1 MVFLVDMASPSRV
14 HKERLD
20 RVLMVQGLVPSR
32 EAATRTVLA
41 GGVSVDGIMVDKPA
55 KLVPLDARIEIV
67 QPALFVSRSGD
78 KLAAALD
85 AFQIDP
91 RGTIGLDV
99 GCSTGGFTD
108 CLLQRGATRI
118 YAVDVGY
125 GQFEWRLRKDSRV
138 ILLERT
144 NIRYVDRGAV
154 PEPIDLAVIDVSFI
168 SLTLVLPSVVH
179 LLNSSAVI
187 VVLVKP
193 QFEVGKGQVGRG
205 GIVRDEAQRQAVT
218 EKVIACA
225 SRLGLQ
231 LKGVLDSPV
240 IGRKGNREILVGF
253 AREITTRSGIRWTD
267 CPQQQP
273 HALPG
278 QDDRPNATR

>member
-1 MVFLVDMASPSRV
+1 VVSLVDMASLPRV

-20 RVLMVQGLVPSR
+20 RVLAAQGLLPSR
-32 EAATRTVLA
+32 EAAARAVLA
-41 GGVSVDGIMVDKPA
+41 GGVSVDGIVVDKPA
-55 KLVPLDARIEIV
+55 KLVLPDARIEIV
-67 QPALFVSRSGD
+67 QPPLFVSRSGD

-85 AFQIDP
+85 AFDIDP
-91 RGTIGLDV
+91 TGAVGLDV

-125 GQFEWRLRKDSRV
+125 GQFEWRLRQDSRV
-138 ILLERT
+138 VLLERT
-144 NIRYVDRGAV
+144 NIRYVDRTAV

-168 SLTLVLPSVVH
+168 SLTLVLPAVVH
-179 LLNSSAVI
+179 LLNRFAE
-187 VVLVKP
+187 VVALVKP

-205 GIVRDEAQRQAVT
+205 GIVRDDAQREAVT

-225 SRLGLQ
+225 VQLGFQ

-253 AREITTRSGIRWTD
+253 ARGTT
-267 CPQQQP
+267 
-273 HALPG
+273 A
-278 QDDRPNATR
+278 

>member
-1 MVFLVDMASPSRV
+1 MASLPRV

-20 RVLMVQGLVPSR
+20 RVLVAQGLVPSR
-32 EAATRTVLA
+32 EAAARSILA
-41 GGVSVDGIMVDKPA
+41 GGVSVDGIMMDKPA
-55 KLVPLDARIEIV
+55 KLVSLDARIEIV
-67 QPALFVSRSGD
+67 QPALFVSRSGN

-85 AFQIDP
+85 AFHIDP

-125 GQFEWRLRKDSRV
+125 GQFDWRLRKDSRV
-138 ILLERT
+138 VLLERT
-144 NIRYVDRGAV
+144 NIRYVDHAAV
-154 PEPIDLAVIDVSFI
+154 PEPIDVAVIDVSFI
-168 SLTLVLPSVVH
+168 SLTLVLPSIVH
-179 LLNSSAVI
+179 LLNKSAV
-187 VVLVKP
+187 VVALVKP

-205 GIVRDEAQRQAVT
+205 GIVWDDAQRETVT

-225 SRLGLQ
+225 AQLGFQ
-231 LKGVLDSPV
+231 LKGMLDSPV

-253 AREITTRSGIRWTD
+253 AREIT
-267 CPQQQP
+267 
-273 HALPG
+273 A
-278 QDDRPNATR
+278 

>member
-1 MVFLVDMASPSRV
+1 MASLPHA

-20 RVLMVQGLVPSR
+20 RMLVAQGLVPSR
-32 EAATRTVLA
+32 EAAARTVLA
-41 GGVSVDGIMVDKPA
+41 GGVSVDGVMVDKPA
-55 KLVPLDARIEIV
+55 KLVSLDARIEIV
-67 QPALFVSRSGD
+67 QPALYVSRSGG

-85 AFQIDP
+85 AFHIDP

-118 YAVDVGY
+118 YAIDVGY
-125 GQFEWRLRKDSRV
+125 GQFEWRLRQDSRV
-138 ILLERT
+138 VLHERT
-144 NIRYVDRGAV
+144 NIRYLDRAAV

-168 SLTLVLPSVVH
+168 SLTLVLPVVVH

-187 VVLVKP
+187 VALVKP

-205 GIVRDEAQRQAVT
+205 GIVRDDAQREAVT
-218 EKVIACA
+218 EKVISCA
-225 SRLGLQ
+225 AQLGFQ
-231 LKGVLDSPV
+231 LKGMLDSPV

-253 AREITTRSGIRWTD
+253 AREVT
-267 CPQQQP
+267 
-273 HALPG
+273 A
-278 QDDRPNATR
+278 

>member
-1 MVFLVDMASPSRV
+1 MASLPRI

-20 RVLMVQGLVPSR
+20 RVLMAQGLVSSR
-32 EAATRTVLA
+32 EAAARTVLA

-55 KLVPLDARIEIV
+55 KLVSPDARIEIV
-67 QPALFVSRSGD
+67 RPASFVSRAGD

-85 AFQIDP
+85 AFHIDP
-91 RGTIGLDV
+91 RGAIGLDV

-118 YAVDVGY
+118 YAIDVGY
-125 GQFEWRLRKDSRV
+125 GQFEWKLRQDSRV
-138 ILLERT
+138 VLLERT
-144 NIRYVDRGAV
+144 NIRYVDRIAV

-168 SLTLVLPSVVH
+168 SLTLVLPAVVY
-179 LLNSSAVI
+179 LLNSGAT
-187 VVLVKP
+187 VVALVKP

-205 GIVRDEAQRQAVT
+205 GIVRDDTQRAAVT

-225 SRLGLQ
+225 AHLGLQ

-253 AREITTRSGIRWTD
+253 ARKITT
-267 CPQQQP
+267 
-273 HALPG
+273 
-278 QDDRPNATR
+278 

>member
-1 MVFLVDMASPSRV
+1 VVFLVDMASLPRV

-20 RVLMVQGLVPSR
+20 RVLMLHGLVPSR
-32 EAATRTVLA
+32 EAAVRMVLA
-41 GGVSVDGIMVDKPA
+41 GGVSVDGSMVDKTA
-55 KLVPLDARIEIV
+55 KLVPPDARIEIV
-67 QPALFVSRSGD
+67 QPALFVSRSGA

-85 AFQIDP
+85 AFHIDP
-91 RGTIGLDV
+91 RGAIGLDV

-118 YAVDVGY
+118 YAIDVGY

-138 ILLERT
+138 VLLERT
-144 NIRYVDRGAV
+144 NIRYVGRAVV

-168 SLTLVLPSVVH
+168 SLTLVLPAVVH
-179 LLNSSAVI
+179 LLNSSAVV

-205 GIVRDEAQRQAVT
+205 GIVRDDAQREAVT

-225 SRLGLQ
+225 AHLGLR
-231 LKGVLDSPV
+231 LRGVLDSPV
-240 IGRKGNREILVGF
+240 IGQKGNREILVGL
-253 AREITTRSGIRWTD
+253 AREITT
-267 CPQQQP
+267 
-273 HALPG
+273 
-278 QDDRPNATR
+278 

>member
-1 MVFLVDMASPSRV
+1 MASPARV

-20 RVLMVQGLVPSR
+20 RVLMAQGLVPSR
-32 EAATRTVLA
+32 EAAARTVLA

-55 KLVPLDARIEIV
+55 KLVSPDARIEIV
-67 QPALFVSRSGD
+67 RPASFVSRAGD

-85 AFQIDP
+85 AFHIDP
-91 RGTIGLDV
+91 RGAIGLDV

-118 YAVDVGY
+118 YAIDVGY
-125 GQFEWRLRKDSRV
+125 GQFEWRLRHDTRV
-138 ILLERT
+138 VLLERT
-144 NIRYVDRGAV
+144 NIRYVDRAAV

-168 SLTLVLPSVVH
+168 SLTLVLPAVVY
-179 LLNSSAVI
+179 LLNSGAM
-187 VVLVKP
+187 VVALVKP

-205 GIVRDEAQRQAVT
+205 GIVRDDTQRAAVT

-225 SRLGLQ
+225 AHLGLQ

-253 AREITTRSGIRWTD
+253 AREIT
-267 CPQQQP
+267 
-273 HALPG
+273 A
-278 QDDRPNATR
+278 

>member
-1 MVFLVDMASPSRV
+1 MASTPRA

-20 RVLMVQGLVPSR
+20 RVLMVQGLISSR
-32 EAATRTVLA
+32 EAAARTVLA

-55 KLVPLDARIEIV
+55 KLVPLDARIEVV

-85 AFQIDP
+85 AFHFDP
-91 RGTIGLDV
+91 CGLIGLDV

-108 CLLQRGATRI
+108 CLLQRGATHI

-125 GQFEWRLRKDSRV
+125 GQFDWKLRQDSRV
-138 ILLERT
+138 VLLERT
-144 NIRYVDRGAV
+144 NIRYVDRVAV
-154 PEPIDLAVIDVSFI
+154 PDPIDLAVIDVSFI
-168 SLTLVLPSVVH
+168 SLTLVLPAVVR
-179 LLNSSAVI
+179 LLKRSAM
-187 VVLVKP
+187 VVALVKP

-205 GIVRDEAQRQAVT
+205 GIVRDDVQREAVT

-225 SRLGLQ
+225 AGLGLQ

-253 AREITTRSGIRWTD
+253 ACGIPT
-267 CPQQQP
+267 
-273 HALPG
+273 
-278 QDDRPNATR
+278 

>member
-1 MVFLVDMASPSRV
+1 VVYLVDMASLPRV

-20 RVLMVQGLVPSR
+20 LVLAAQGLVPSR
-32 EAATRTVLA
+32 EAAARTVLA
-41 GGVSVDGIMVDKPA
+41 GGVSVDGIIVDKPA

-67 QPALFVSRSGD
+67 HPALFVSRSGG

-85 AFQIDP
+85 AFHFEP

-118 YAVDVGY
+118 YAIDVGY

-138 ILLERT
+138 VLLERT
-144 NIRYVDRGAV
+144 NIRYVDRAAV

-168 SLTLVLPSVVH
+168 SLTLVLPAVVH
-179 LLNSSAVI
+179 LLNSSAV
-187 VVLVKP
+187 VVALVKP

-205 GIVRDEAQRQAVT
+205 GIVRDDVQREAVT

-225 SRLGLQ
+225 SQLGLQ

-253 AREITTRSGIRWTD
+253 AREIR
-267 CPQQQP
+267 
-273 HALPG
+273 A
-278 QDDRPNATR
+278 

>member
-1 MVFLVDMASPSRV
+1 MASPSRV

-20 RVLMVQGLVPSR
+20 RVLVAQGLVPSR
-32 EAATRTVLA
+32 EAAARTVLA
-41 GGVSVDGIMVDKPA
+41 GGVSVDGVMVDKPA
-55 KLVPLDARIEIV
+55 KLVSPDARIEIV
-67 QPALFVSRSGD
+67 RPASFVSRAGD

-85 AFQIDP
+85 AFHIDP
-91 RGTIGLDV
+91 RGAIGLDV

-118 YAVDVGY
+118 YAIDVGY
-125 GQFEWRLRKDSRV
+125 GQFEWKLRQDSRV
-138 ILLERT
+138 VLLERT
-144 NIRYVDRGAV
+144 NIRYVDRAAV

-168 SLTLVLPSVVH
+168 SLTLVLPAVVY
-179 LLNSSAVI
+179 LLNSGAM
-187 VVLVKP
+187 VVALVKP

-205 GIVRDEAQRQAVT
+205 GIVRDDTQREAVT

-225 SRLGLQ
+225 AHLGLQ

-253 AREITTRSGIRWTD
+253 AHEITT
-267 CPQQQP
+267 
-273 HALPG
+273 
-278 QDDRPNATR
+278 